1 MALSERPDAIHVA
14 VMRWRMPA
22 GAGAPA
28 EREGFSL
35 LVGDPLFE
43 LERAARLVG
52 GRHEVLPR
60 ALVFA
65 AVGWLPPLLLTALAG
80 SPHASLVPLH
90 TRFLIAIPVLFWAET
105 VVDLRARA
113 AVNHFTERGLVT
125 PQDLPRFQRIVAEAQ
140 HLHRSP
146 RAALI
151 IVLLSFG
158 LSALHGLLG
167 YRSPIHAHVIGAWVA
182 YLSLPL
188 FRIVVLQWLWRW
200 GLWAFL
206 LFRASRLDLRLEPT
220 HPDRTGGLGFLE
232 QATLAFL
239 SLQIATGVV
248 LGGGLLMDFGSTSQ
262 RSDIQQEVAAFALV
276 TIAMTLGP
284 LACFSRK
291 LLLCKQ
297 RGQLDYG
304 QLASR
309 HNRLFADR
317 WLEGAGGDPLGD
329 PSISSLADMGTS
341 YEKIEAMRPLPVG
354 RQSLVAVLVVCLIPA
369 VPAVLGHVP
378 LQEALKRI
386 LKTVLL

>member
-1 MALSERPDAIHVA
+1 MKRQI
-14 VMRWRMPA
+14 PA
-22 GAGAPA
+22 GAGAEA
-28 EREGFSL
+28 GGEGFSL
-35 LVGDPLFE
+35 LHGDPLFE

-65 AVGWLPPLLLTALAG
+65 ALGWLPPLVLTAIAG

-90 TRFLIAIPVLFWAET
+90 TRFLIAIPLLLWAET
-105 VVDLRARA
+105 VVDLRVRA

-125 PQDLPRFQRIVAEAQ
+125 PEDLPRWKAVVAEAQ

-146 RAALI
+146 RVALV
-151 IVLLSFG
+151 IVLLAFG
-158 LSALHGLLG
+158 VSAAGGIVGHGH
-167 YRSPIHAHVIGAWVA
+167 RSPVQAPAIAIGGWVA

-206 LFRASRLDLRLEPT
+206 LFRASRLDLRLDPT
-220 HPDRTGGLGFLE
+220 HPDLAGGLGFLE

-239 SLQIATGVV
+239 SLQVAVGVV
-248 LGGGLLMDFGSTSQ
+248 LGGALLVDLG
-262 RSDIQQEVAAFALV
+262 RASDRGDITQEVAAFGLV
-276 TIAMTLGP
+276 TIVMTLGP

-309 HNRLFADR
+309 HNRLFAER
-317 WLEGAGGDPLGD
+317 WLDNGGGDPLGD
-329 PSISSLADMGTS
+329 PSISSLADLGTG
-341 YEKIEAMRPLPVG
+341 YEKIERMRPVPIG
-354 RQSLVAVLVVCLIPA
+354 RQSLVAILVVCLVPA
-369 VPAVLGHVP
+369 LPAVLGHVP
-378 LQEALKRI
+378 LQDALKRI